1 MDDKDIRFVNKK
13 VDESWKEQAEKDKD
27 SLNRALP
34 KSAPPSSKTP
44 DQTRTNTPK
53 VSKPFTELLHS
64 LGYQALMHLGE
75 LPGAENQAPNLEAAR
90 EIIDL
95 LIAIKSKTE
104 GNLAPEEL
112 QLFESILPGLQMKFS
127 EKV

>member
-13 VDESWKEQAEKDKD
+13 VDESWKDQAEKDKVLLD
-27 SLNRALP
+27 
-34 KSAPPSSKTP
+34 KSAPKPAASSAKSP
-44 DQTRTNTPK
+44 EPNRSNK
-53 VSKPFTELLHS
+53 ASKPFADMLHS
-64 LGYQALMHLGE
+64 LGYQALMHMGE
-75 LPGAENQAPNLEAAR
+75 LPGQEAQEVNLEAAR

-95 LIAIKSKTE
+95 LIALKNKTE